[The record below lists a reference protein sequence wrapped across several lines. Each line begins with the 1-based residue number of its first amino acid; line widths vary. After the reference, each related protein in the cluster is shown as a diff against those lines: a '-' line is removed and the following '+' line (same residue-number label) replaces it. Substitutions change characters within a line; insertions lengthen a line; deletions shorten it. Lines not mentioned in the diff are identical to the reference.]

1 MKKFLKY
8 FNLLLII
15 TFLMSCEK
23 EDFEPIVYDSTEK
36 NLIGEWEITIF
47 KFREINQCTDV
58 DDSTTNLGTVIID
71 STLKFNSIYGT
82 RNEGYEP
89 QMRWGNNENST
100 LEDSSLLG
108 WEWCE
113 EKPLCNLT
121 NFEYD
126 LNGDQLIIGNE
137 IWTITTSFADIL
149 VLTNSRG
156 TQYRELVLE
165 K

>member
-1 MKKFLKY
+1 MKKFLIY
-8 FNLLLII
+8 FNLFLIV
-15 TFLMSCEK
+15 TFLFSCEK

-58 DDSTTNLGTVIID
+58 EDSTTNLGTVMID

-82 RNEGYEP
+82 RDEGYTS
-89 QMRWGNNENST
+89 QMRWGNNESST

-113 EKPLCNLT
+113 EKPLCNTT
-121 NFEYD
+121 NFEYN
-126 LNGDQLIIGNE
+126 LNGNQLTIGNE
-137 IWTITTSFADIL
+137 IWTVTTSFADIL

>member
-1 MKKFLKY
+1 MKKVLMY
-8 FNLLLII
+8 FNLLVVL
-15 TFLMSCEK
+15 LLLGGCEK
-23 EDFEPIVYDSTEK
+23 EDFQPIVYDSTER
-36 NLIGEWEITIF
+36 NLEGTWEMTIF

-58 DDSTTNLGTVIID
+58 EDSTSNLGTVIID

-82 RNEGYEP
+82 RNEGYSPE
-89 QMRWGNNENST
+89 MRWGNNENSE
-100 LEDSSLLG
+100 LEDSSILG

-113 EKPLCNLT
+113 EKPLCNAT
-121 NFEYD
+121 YFEYN
-126 LNGDQLIIGNE
+126 LNGNQLIIGND

>member
-1 MKKFLKY
+1 MKKMLIY
-8 FNLLLII
+8 FNLLLMLSFFI
-15 TFLMSCEK
+15 SCEK
-23 EDFEPIVYDSTEK
+23 EDFEPIVYDSTER
-36 NLIGEWEITIF
+36 NLEGEWEMTIF

-58 DDSTTNLGTVIID
+58 EDSTSNLGSVIIGEK
-71 STLKFNSIYGT
+71 LKFNSIYGT
-82 RNEGYEP
+82 RDEGYPAE
-89 QMRWGNNENST
+89 MRWGNNENSE
-100 LEDSSLLG
+100 LEANSILG

-113 EKPLCNLT
+113 EKPLCNIT
-121 NFEYD
+121 EFEYD
-126 LNGDQLIIGNE
+126 LNGNQLIIGNE